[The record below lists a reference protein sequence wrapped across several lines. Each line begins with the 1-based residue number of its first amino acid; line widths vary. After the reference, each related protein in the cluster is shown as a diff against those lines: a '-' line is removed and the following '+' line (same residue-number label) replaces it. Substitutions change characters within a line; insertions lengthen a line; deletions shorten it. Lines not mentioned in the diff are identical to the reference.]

1 MRKILFAL
9 IAVVALTALVSCG
22 GNGESAGTS
31 TGYAPGQEVEAY
43 DYVHGGYVGK
53 AVVSTDDEGKLE
65 VTLDEAFLP
74 HTLAAVDLDSE
85 EWTEENTIT
94 YTAHGHTSNLA
105 KYVVYNGTAYVGTT
119 FGTNS
124 VWVEADEDG
133 NPAGNTSLEM
143 AIVRNENTMRSYYN
157 GIQNGAFKVMTEFGG
172 DPMTVETTSYGSLTK
187 RGSEYW
193 AEGGHGLGWQ
203 ANIDAIETAAE
214 EQGVSYT
221 YGEMTRNDD
230 NKWQLAD
237 AVTGATASDF
247 QEYFALIQLA
257 AARLDRQ

>member
-1 MRKILFAL
+1 MRKLILAL
-9 IAVVALTALVSCG
+9 IVAVALTALVGCG
-22 GNGESAGTS
+22 GNEETAGTS

-43 DYVHGGYVGK
+43 DYVHGGYVGQ
-53 AVVSTDDEGKLE
+53 AVVSTDDEGNLE
-65 VTLDEAFLP
+65 VSLNEAFLP
-74 HTLAAVDLDSE
+74 HTLATVDMDSDQ
-85 EWTEENTIT
+85 WSKENTIT
-94 YTAHGHTSNLA
+94 YTAHGRTSNLA
-105 KYVVYNGTAYVGTT
+105 KYVVYNGTTYVGTT

-124 VWVEADEDG
+124 VWVEADEEG

-143 AIVRNENTMRSYYN
+143 AIIRNEDTMRSYYN
-157 GIQNGAFKVMTEFGG
+157 GIQNGAFQIMTEFGG
-172 DPMTVETTSYGSLTK
+172 EPMAVETTPYGSLTK

-193 AEGGHGLGWQ
+193 AEGGHGLGWH

-221 YGEMTRNDD
+221 YGEMSRNDD

-237 AVTGATASDF
+237 TVTGATASDF
-247 QEYFALIQLA
+247 QEYFALVQLA